1 MAARTALTIAGS
13 DPSGG
18 AGIQADLRTMAAFGV
33 FGTTA
38 ITSITVQNT
47 LRVESAFHLPPE
59 LVAAQ
64 IDAVMED
71 VGALAAKTGM
81 LPTAAVMEAVADRV
95 RAHRIDRL
103 VVDPVMV
110 ATSGGRLMES
120 DALEVLKRRLLP
132 LAMLVTPN
140 LAETAV
146 LTGVSGAS
154 EAELEDAARAIFDM
168 GAANVLIKGGHSP
181 GASVD
186 ILFDGRRFERLSAPR
201 LGTRSIHGAGC
212 ALSAAVAS
220 GLALGW
226 DLPTAALK
234 AKSFVTRAIAS
245 ALDMGRGSAIVN
257 TLVRPED

>member
-1 MAARTALTIAGS
+1 MAAPTALTIAGS

-47 LRVESAFHLPPE
+47 LRVDSAFHLPPE

-71 VGALAAKTGM
+71 VGAAAAKTGM
-81 LPTAAVMEAVADRV
+81 LPTAAVMEAVADRL
-95 RAHRIDRL
+95 RAHRIVRL

-120 DALEVLKRRLLP
+120 AALETLKRTLLP

-140 LAETAV
+140 LNEAAA
-146 LTGVSGAS
+146 LTGIAGAS
-154 EAELEDAARAIFDM
+154 APELEDAARAIADM
-168 GAANVLIKGGHSP
+168 GAANVLIKGGHSA

-186 ILFDGRRFERLSAPR
+186 ILFDGRRFERLAAPR
-201 LGTRSIHGAGC
+201 LGTRPIHGAGC
-212 ALSAAVAS
+212 ALSAAITS

-226 DLPTAALK
+226 DLPTAARR
-234 AKSFVTRAIAS
+234 AKSFVTQAIAS
-245 ALDMGRGSAIVN
+245 ALDLGGGSAIVN
-257 TLVRPED
+257 TLARPED